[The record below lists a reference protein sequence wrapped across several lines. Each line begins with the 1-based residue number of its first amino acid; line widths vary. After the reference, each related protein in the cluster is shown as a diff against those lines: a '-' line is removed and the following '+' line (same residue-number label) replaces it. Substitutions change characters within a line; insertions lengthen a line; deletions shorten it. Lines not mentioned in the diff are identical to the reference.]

1 MTRQELISRLGTYFK
16 ASLDSLG
23 LTMVD
28 FMLRYEGGQ
37 IILKVLVDKPS
48 GGITLSECADLNRS
62 FRGFLDEEGLVGED
76 YILEVSSPGLDRPLK
91 VRGDFLRMLNKEVRF
106 FLSEPLNGKIE
117 WSGFIESAEE
127 EKVLVRA
134 KEGLIE
140 IPYNKINK
148 SKLII

>member
-1 MTRQELISRLGTYFK
+1 
-16 ASLDSLG
+16 
-23 LTMVD
+23 
-28 FMLRYEGGQ
+28 MLRYEGGQ